1 MADKVKKKSKA
12 FFIAHTALIAAT
24 AIALSAL
31 EGMIP
36 PLPMMPPGGKAGFS
50 NIAVMLGADV
60 LGLPSAI
67 FIALVKAIFAGT
79 TRGFT
84 AFLMSFSG
92 GILSTVV
99 MSILLIYATKKIGY
113 IGIGICGAVT
123 HNTAQLIVSSI
134 LTTNA
139 VFIYVPV
146 LLILSIIT
154 GLLTGLLLG
163 IIIPH
168 YRKIC
173 KLN

>member
-1 MADKVKKKSKA
+1 MADKANKKGKA
-12 FFIAHTALIAAT
+12 FFIAHTALISAV

-31 EGMIP
+31 ETMIP
-36 PLPMMPPGGKAGFS
+36 PLPMIPPGGKAGFS

-60 LGLPSAI
+60 LGLPSAV

-99 MSILLIYATKKIGY
+99 MAVLLRYATKKIGY
-113 IGIGICGAVT
+113 IGIGICGAAT

-139 VFIYVPV
+139 VFIYIPA
-146 LLILSIIT
+146 LLILSIVT

-163 IIIPH
+163 LIIPH

-173 KLN
+173 KIS